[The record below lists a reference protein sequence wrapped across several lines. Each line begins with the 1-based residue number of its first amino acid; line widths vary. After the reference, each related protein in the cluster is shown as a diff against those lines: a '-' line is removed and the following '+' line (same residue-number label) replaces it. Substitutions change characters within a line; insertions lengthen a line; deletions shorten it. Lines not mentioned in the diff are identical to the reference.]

1 MNKNVRVYLNKCRRY
16 FPFFGKKEKIFFT
29 RFRDEI
35 LNYCDAIETFSYND
49 LEKRFGSP
57 LSIYESYIKSCDD
70 KYILK
75 KMQINAILKKI
86 MIILLISFIFISL
99 FEFLSIIQIKN
110 QKIIVQDEEIVILDK
125 E

>member
-1 MNKNVRVYLNKCRRY
+1 MNKNVRVYLKKCRRY
-16 FPFFGKKEKIFFT
+16 FPFFGKKEKNFFT

-35 LNYCDAIETFSYND
+35 LHYCDTIETFSCND

-57 LSIYESYIKSCDD
+57 LSIYESYIKSCDEM
-70 KYILK
+70 YILK
-75 KMQINAILKKI
+75 RMQINSILKRI
-86 MIILLISFIFISL
+86 MIILLISFILISL

-110 QKIIVQDEEIVILDK
+110 QKIIVQGEEIVILDK